1 MFYSSTK
8 PKKLKCKIWFDSI
21 KTVLSE
27 WTRLDKTWFSLTRT
41 RVGYASKQTLE
52 VNKPGDKWREMF
64 IHRKKCNDDITD
76 GRNSWSCFHQNVLL
90 IDSFTKDKNHLKRA
104 TNFTVKFL
112 TWITAGVTE
121 SDCVSL
127 QSIKR
132 LVRRSRRDLQTRWSC
147 RRRQRKVCDLLTDEW
162 TLIRDVTQATFY
174 YIKHKLES
182 RCCL

>member
-1 MFYSSTK
+1 MFFPPRFTHQQK
-8 PKKLKCKIWFDSI
+8 PKKLKCKIWFVSI

-121 SDCVSL
+121 SDCLSVSAEYKKARQEIKKRSSDTLKL
-127 QSIKR
+127 QKKAKKGLWSPHWWMNSYSWCHSGHI
-132 LVRRSRRDLQTRWSC
+132 LLYQT
-147 RRRQRKVCDLLTDEW
+147 
-162 TLIRDVTQATFY
+162 
-174 YIKHKLES
+174 
-182 RCCL
+182 